1 MTDIARGAKIRREFV
16 AGFLQGLNT
25 QLSRLA
31 PQRALK
37 RSSSTMRPV
46 MSDVNCAS
54 QWPNPLEGLQA
65 ARAASPCL
73 RRNVATAARRM
84 SCLESFR

>member
-1 MTDIARGAKIRREFV
+1 MTDIVRGAKIRREFV

-31 PQRALK
+31 PRRALK
-37 RSSSTMRPV
+37 RSNSTMRPV
-46 MSDVNCAS
+46 MPDVNCAS

-65 ARAASPCL
+65 ARAPSRCV
-73 RRNVATAARRM
+73 RRNVRLPPRVA
-84 SCLESFR
+84 

>member
-1 MTDIARGAKIRREFV
+1 MTDIGRRAKVRREFV

-37 RSSSTMRPV
+37 LSSSTMRPV
-46 MSDVNCAS
+46 MPDVNCAS
-54 QWPNPLEGLQA
+54 QWPNP
-65 ARAASPCL
+65 
-73 RRNVATAARRM
+73 V
-84 SCLESFR
+84 